1 MLEVIY
7 RPTVELIP
15 YANNSRTHSAEQVGQ
30 VAASITEFGFT
41 NPVLID
47 DDGSIIAGHGRVQAA
62 KTLALDEIPTI
73 TLAGLTAEQKRAYII
88 ADNQLAL
95 TAGWDLDT
103 LKAEIDTLSA
113 LDFDIDL
120 LGFDEDFLAG
130 LTDDGQVEGLTDED
144 DVPDVPETPATV
156 IGDVWVLGNHRLMC
170 GDSTKIDEVERLM
183 DGNKVDITFTSPPY
197 NVGASPLDTHIVA
210 GKKSKSGYKYSNN
223 TDDLS
228 TQEYKTFLNDYT
240 ITSLMVSDYV
250 FSNIQSL
257 SGNKI
262 ALIEHLYDMREKF
275 ADTIIWNKKAAA
287 PAMAR
292 KVLNSQFEY
301 IHVFSNE
308 AKRTIGVR
316 DFKGTL
322 FNVIEMTSRKD
333 KELAAI
339 HRATFPVEF
348 AEHFVA
354 NFTEATCFDPFGGT
368 GTTLIACEK
377 KHRKCYMMELDPK
390 YCDVIVKRWQAF
402 TGKHAVDENGR
413 SFDEVSNDG

>member
-1 MLEVIY
+1 MKINDLKLSEI
-7 RPTVELIP
+7 TP
-15 YANNSRTHSAEQVGQ
+15 YADNPRNNDDG
-30 VAASITEFGFT
+30 VAVVKKSISEFGFQQ
-41 NPVLID
+41 PLVID
-47 DDGSIIAGHGRVQAA
+47 KNNVIVVGHTRYKAA
-62 KTLALDEIPTI
+62 VELGHETVPC
-73 TLAGLTAEQKRAYII
+73 
-88 ADNQLAL
+88 
-95 TAGWDLDT
+95 
-103 LKAEIDTLSA
+103 LKADKLSDEQIKAYRIMDNKSSEFSTWDFSLLTSEINNLME
-113 LDFDIDL
+113 LDFDVGFT
-120 LGFDEDFLAG
+120 GFDDQEI
-130 LTDDGQVEGLTDED
+130 TDLNVEFNAEEGLTDED
-144 DVPDVPETPATV
+144 AVPDAPENPVTV
-156 IGDVWVLGNHRLMC
+156 EGDVWILGSHRLMC
-170 GDSTKIDEVERLM
+170 GDSTKMDEVNRLM

-197 NVGASPLDTHIVA
+197 NVGISTLDTHIVA
-210 GKKSKSGYKYSNN
+210 GKKSKADYKYANN

-240 ITSLMVSDYV
+240 TTALMVSDYV

-257 SGNKI
+257 AGNKI
-262 ALIEHLYDMREKF
+262 ALIEHLYDMRDKF
-275 ADTIIWNKKAAA
+275 ADTIIWNKKSAA

-308 AKRTIGVR
+308 SKRTIGVR

-333 KELAAI
+333 KELASI

-377 KHRKCYMMELDPK
+377 NSRKCFMMELDPK
-390 YCDVIVKRWQAF
+390 YCDVIIKRWQEF
-402 TGKHAVDENGR
+402 TGKDAILESTGNTYNQ
-413 SFDEVSNDG
+413 SNN